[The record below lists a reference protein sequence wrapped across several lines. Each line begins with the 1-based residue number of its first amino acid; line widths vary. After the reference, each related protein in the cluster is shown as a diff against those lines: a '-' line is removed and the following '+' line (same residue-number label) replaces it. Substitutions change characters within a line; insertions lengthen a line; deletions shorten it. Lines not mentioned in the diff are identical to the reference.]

1 MSALS
6 LDGYFW
12 RRMAR
17 FGARGP
23 EWFARF
29 APPLIGVAICAMAP
43 THRQAI
49 VRNVRRMR
57 GRRGAIGEG
66 WDVARPLGT
75 CASCLTEGLGGAG
88 AKGGAPEALI
98 WGELHVDDALADRR
112 GVLFAT
118 AHTAGWEAVGPV
130 LWRDRHLR
138 VLVAEARER
147 DEAARAIQDEARREQ
162 GLAVT
167 HVGDDPLSGLPLL
180 THLRSGGVGALQ
192 IDRVP
197 PGTRAR
203 QVSMFAGQGK
213 RPDGPLRLASI
224 TGAPILLIFTAR
236 TGHRRYEVVVHA
248 PLRLGRRASEAEL
261 DATAQAIADRLEQ
274 FVHAHPTQWFHFRE
288 Q

>member
-29 APPLIGVAICAMAP
+29 APPLIGVAVCAMAP
-43 THRQAI
+43 THRQTI
-49 VRNVRRMR
+49 LRNLRRVR
-57 GRRGAIGEG
+57 GRRGAIRDAY
-66 WDVARPLGT
+66 DVART
-75 CASCLTEGLGGAG
+75 FATYASCLTEGLGGAG
-88 AKGGAPEALI
+88 AKGRAPEALI

-147 DEAARAIQDEARREQ
+147 DEAARAIQDQARREQ
-162 GLAVT
+162 GLVVT

-180 THLRSGGVGALQ
+180 THLRKGGVVALQ

-203 QVSMFAGQGK
+203 QVNMFGGQG
-213 RPDGPLRLASI
+213 RVPEGPLRLASI
-224 TGAPILLIFTAR
+224 TGAPILPIFTAR

-261 DATAQAIADRLEQ
+261 DAAAQAIADGLQQ
-274 FVHAHPTQWFHFRE
+274 FVLAHLTQWFHFRE